1 MKSHY
6 LFMVASLTV
15 AFMGM
20 VMLKDYTGMAVAQVP
35 NSVGWGLS
43 IALMLGFVVL
53 IESTRVIYEH

>member
-1 MKSHY
+1 
-6 LFMVASLTV
+6 MVASLTV

>member
-1 MKSHY
+1 
-6 LFMVASLTV
+6 MVASLTV

-35 NSVGWGLS
+35 TSVGWGLS